1 LNCEN
6 KINFSEKVHKL
17 TKTELKIKKYLDKFY
32 LKLDNKYLDNNL
44 KKIKILEKI
53 KLKIKEIKLK
63 KQKNKKIINLLNYIE
78 YHI

>member
-32 LKLDNKYLDNNL
+32 LKLDTRYSEISS
-44 KKIKILEKI
+44 KIKVLEKI
-53 KLKIKEIKLK
+53 KLKLKKIKLK
-63 KQKNKKIINLLNYIE
+63 KKNIKKIINILNYIE
-78 YHI
+78 YNI